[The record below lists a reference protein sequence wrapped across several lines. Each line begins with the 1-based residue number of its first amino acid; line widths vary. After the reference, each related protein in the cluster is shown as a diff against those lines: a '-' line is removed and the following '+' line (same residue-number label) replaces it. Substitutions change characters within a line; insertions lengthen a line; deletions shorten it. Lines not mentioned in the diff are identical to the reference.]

1 MTEPSHPHKHDHDHA
16 HGHDGAHDH
25 DHGQGH
31 SLEGYHVHGG
41 APALDIGG
49 DIGAMVAT
57 MDRTALG
64 TELHLR
70 SEHEPPLSVHTG
82 VWERQQ
88 GDNTV
93 VAAVFAELVEGTY
106 LVLDRTGEAV
116 QRVEVEGGKVA
127 TIDLRA

>member
-1 MTEPSHPHKHDHDHA
+1 VTEQSHSHKRDHDHA

-25 DHGQGH
+25 DHGQEHG
-31 SLEGYHVHGG
+31 LEGYHVHGG

-57 MDRTALG
+57 MDRAALG

-88 GDNTV
+88 GDEIV

-106 LVLDRTGEAV
+106 LVLDRKGEAV